1 MTEVLTFVFNI
12 TIYAFAFNAAVGWL
26 LLVEQKKYGSWF
38 FSLINIATY
47 VLIYDWFIGS
57 INHTND

>member
-47 VLIYDWFIGS
+47 VLIYD
-57 INHTND
+57 